1 MKFAILLCIALC
13 TFFIG
18 SAIIIFIGKGDWM
31 ISNYRSLPDEQKAR
45 INILRLRK
53 VTGAM
58 LLYIGTIMPLHMFLQ
73 NETQMTVLAI
83 VTGVVLL
90 AFLLIAHYWA
100 GMPFFV
106 NPFRKK

>member
-1 MKFAILLCIALC
+1 MKLTILLCIAFSL
-13 TFFIG
+13 FFIG
-18 SAIIIFIGKGDWM
+18 SAIVIFIGKGDWM
-31 ISNYRSLPDEQKAR
+31 INNYRHLSDEQKAKV
-45 INILRLRK
+45 NIFRLRK

-58 LLYIGTIMPLHMFLQ
+58 LLYIGAIMPLHMFIR
-73 NETQMTVLAI
+73 NEMQVTVLAI

-100 GMPFFV
+100 GMPFCV